1 MTTGRETG
9 GIELARW
16 VSSFYEIHHKRKKKK
31 GRWEERMLS
40 TLQTSFDIFML
51 LPHSASLT

>member
-16 VSSFYEIHHKRKKKK
+16 VSSFYEIHHKRKKKRQMGGK
-31 GRWEERMLS
+31 DALH
-40 TLQTSFDIFML
+40 TTDQL
-51 LPHSASLT
+51 